1 MMRVVGFNFTKI
13 SIESLKQI
21 TKGYKINTEIDVPE
35 IKPMNLK
42 GSPIKAKEEI
52 IEAEFIYSVKY
63 DPDFVKIRLEGNIL
77 FSMDSK
83 TAKDILKQWK
93 NKKMPDDFKF
103 FLFNMIL
110 KKSTLKAL
118 DLEEELNI
126 PLHVPLPSFKKPEEG

>member
-1 MMRVVGFNFTKI
+1 MRVVGFNFTKI

-35 IKPMNLK
+35 IKSMNLK
-42 GSPIKAKEEI
+42 DTPIKTKEEI
-52 IEAEFIYSVKY
+52 IGAEFIYSVKY

-77 FSMDSK
+77 FSTDAK

-93 NKKMPDDFKF
+93 NKKIPNAFKF

-110 KKSTLKAL
+110 RKSTLKAL

-126 PLHVPLPSFKKPEEG
+126 PLHVPLPSFKKPEEK